1 MGQDRR
7 GPGVHDGAAG
17 RDAANP
23 PPDGQEQVVCIL
35 MPVYNERYRVREAVA
50 QVLAA
55 PLPAGLQRR
64 LVVVDDGST
73 DGTRPILHDL
83 AARHPDVV
91 KLIEHPRNRGKGA
104 AIRTAIQSAAGDFA
118 IIQDADLEYD
128 PQDYPL
134 LLGPLLT
141 GQADAVFG
149 SRYAARTERRV
160 LAYWHTRINGFLTWL
175 SNMATNLDLTDMETC
190 YKAFRLDVLQ
200 SIPLRCDRFGMEPEL
215 TAKVA
220 KRRLSVCEVP
230 ISYHGRTYQE
240 GKKITAWDAV
250 KAVLTIGYYWL
261 VDDLYENK
269 EGHAHLHRLS
279 EARRFTRWLADTL
292 RPFVGNRVLEIG
304 SGLGTLTSQLLP
316 REQYTVTDVDP
327 LHLRHLGNRYGRNP
341 RVQVRRLDLT
351 ASADFEA
358 ERGCYDTVVCRDV
371 LEHVA
376 DDAAGLRN
384 MYAALEPGGRAVVV
398 VPQGERLVGRM
409 DAALGR
415 CRRYSRKELVEKA
428 KAAGFEI
435 EQVSDFNRAAAPA
448 WYANAVLKRSRWGRW
463 QLGLFDRL
471 VGLVRRVDRLLPWR
485 GVSLIAVLRRPG
497 TVPASL
503 RQAA

>member
-1 MGQDRR
+1 
-7 GPGVHDGAAG
+7 
-17 RDAANP
+17 
-23 PPDGQEQVVCIL
+23 

-55 PLPAGLQRR
+55 PLPAGLRR
-64 LVVVDDGST
+64 HLVVVDDGSS
-73 DGTRPILHDL
+73 DGTRAILREL
-83 AARHPDVV
+83 AARHPEHI
-91 KLIEHPRNRGKGA
+91 KLIEHVRNQGKGA
-104 AIRTAIQSAAGDFA
+104 AIRTAIQAATGDFA

-190 YKAFRLDVLQ
+190 YKAFRLDILQ

-220 KRRLSVCEVP
+220 KRRLSVYEVP

-261 VDDLYENK
+261 VDDLYEGR

-279 EARRFTRWLADTL
+279 EVPRFTRWLADTL
-292 RPFVGNRVLEIG
+292 KPFVGKRVLEVG
-304 SGLGTLTSQLLP
+304 SGLGSLTSLLLP
-316 REQYTVTDVDP
+316 REHYTVTDVDP

-341 RVQVRRLDLT
+341 RVRVRKLDL
-351 ASADFEA
+351 AAGADFET
-358 ERGCYDTVVCRDV
+358 ERGCYDTVVCREV
-371 LEHVA
+371 LEHVP

-398 VPQGERLVGRM
+398 VPQGERLVGEM

-415 CRRYSRKELVEKA
+415 IRRYTRAELVEKA
-428 KAAGFEI
+428 KTAGFQI
-435 EQVSDFNRAAAPA
+435 EQLSDFNRSAAPA
-448 WYANAVLKRSRWGRW
+448 AYTNAVLLKRRRWGRW
-463 QLGLFDRL
+463 QLGMFDRL
-471 VGLVRRVDRLLPWR
+471 VGLFRRVDGLLPWQ
-485 GVSLIAVLRRPG
+485 GTSLIAILRRPG
-497 TVPASL
+497 AAPTSL
-503 RQAA
+503 REAA